1 MPNYNQLS
9 IIGHVGRDPELKYS
23 QDGSPRCRFSVAVTE
38 RRNQQDETQWFNV
51 VAFGRLAETCNQ
63 YVRKGMA
70 ILVAGPVKL
79 NEYTGRDGQHRASLD
94 VVARD
99 VQFLS
104 RVDDNQQYSDNSDNS
119 TPETEANIPW

>member
-9 IIGHVGRDPELKYS
+9 IIGHVGRDPELQYS
-23 QDGSPRCRFSVAVTE
+23 QDGAARCRFSVAVTE

-51 VAFGRLAETCNQ
+51 VAFGKLAETCNQ

-79 NEYTGRDGQHRASLD
+79 NQYTGRDGQHRASLD

-119 TPETEANIPW
+119 TPETEGNIPW

>member
-9 IIGHVGRDPELKYS
+9 IIGHVGRDPELQYS
-23 QDGSPRCRFSVAVTE
+23 QEGNARCRFSVAVTE
-38 RRNQQDETQWFNV
+38 RRNNQDDTQWFNV

-79 NEYTGRDGQHRASLD
+79 NQYTGRDGQHRASLD

-104 RVDDNQQYSDNSDNS
+104 RVDDNQQGQQYNDSA
-119 TPETEANIPW
+119 PETEGNIPW

>member
-9 IIGHVGRDPELKYS
+9 IIGHVGRDPELQYS
-23 QDGSPRCRFSVAVTE
+23 QDGAARCRFSVAVTE
-38 RRNQQDETQWFNV
+38 RRGQQDETQWFNV
-51 VAFGRLAETCNQ
+51 VAFGKLAETCNQ

-79 NEYTGRDGQHRASLD
+79 NQYTGRDGQHRASLD
-94 VVARD
+94 VIARD

-104 RVDDNQQYSDNSDNS
+104 RVDADHEQYSDSNSAPD
-119 TPETEANIPW
+119 TEANIPW

>member
-1 MPNYNQLS
+1 MANYNQLS
-9 IIGHVGRDPELKYS
+9 IVGHVGRDPKLQYS
-23 QDGSPRCRFSVAVTE
+23 QEGNARCRFSVAVTE
-38 RRNQQDETQWFNV
+38 RRNNQDDTQWFNV
-51 VAFGRLAETCNQ
+51 VAFGRLAEICNQ

-104 RVDDNQQYSDNSDNS
+104 RVDDNQQHSDNS
-119 TPETEANIPW
+119 TPETEGNIPW

>member
-9 IIGHVGRDPELKYS
+9 IIGQVGRDPELKYS

-38 RRNQQDETQWFNV
+38 RRNQHDSTQWFNV

-104 RVDDNQQYSDNSDNS
+104 RVDDSQQHSDNS
-119 TPETEANIPW
+119 TPETEGNIPW